1 VRLPESCRLLLLLHE
16 TEERQKEGGGMLLLL
31 HETDVTS
38 CLGWNA
44 RGCLLAA
51 AAGYRRDRHANIYL
65 SDIYNL

>member
-1 VRLPESCRLLLLLHE
+1 
-16 TEERQKEGGGMLLLL
+16 MLLLL

-65 SDIYNL
+65 SDICNL